1 MLIFLIEDVSRNIW
15 SFILAQSYCTPLA
28 KKQKK
33 ERRKLWQAD
42 YQRPSSFLKFFKVK
56 IDSLRICQRH
66 RTCIYKRDRTEIPLS
81 KLTNIENRE
90 KVPTILKESSGK
102 KRKKKSSKIKIM
114 TSHWDHY
121 LPSAAIL
128 LRISWAVLKMPRV
141 GWLQTKHF
149 LFFEWCWKW
158 K

>member
-1 MLIFLIEDVSRNIW
+1 MYQEISGVSSLLKAIVCH
-15 SFILAQSYCTPLA
+15 LP
-28 KKQKK
+28 KKKR
-33 ERRKLWQAD
+33 ERETKAMAGN

-102 KRKKKSSKIKIM
+102 KRKKKCSKIKIM
-114 TSHWDHY
+114 TSH
-121 LPSAAIL
+121 
-128 LRISWAVLKMPRV
+128 
-141 GWLQTKHF
+141 
-149 LFFEWCWKW
+149 
-158 K
+158 

>member
-28 KKQKK
+28 KKKKK

-102 KRKKKSSKIKIM
+102 KRKKKMLQNKDHDEPLRPLF
-114 TSHWDHY
+114 TLRSHPFAY
-121 LPSAAIL
+121 FMSCIENAKSRLIANKAFL
-128 LRISWAVLKMPRV
+128 VL
-141 GWLQTKHF
+141 
-149 LFFEWCWKW
+149 
-158 K
+158 